1 MKKLSITAV
10 DRMRGD
16 AMNAAVKSFFSIEK
30 KFLKFFYSI
39 NHHIFDAFVSPK
51 AKALLGF
58 IYFLIWGIG
67 LFYFDPLLQ
76 IENGAAGLQM
86 SLLSYAVIL
95 CFITVEAYHS
105 FLQFTKY
112 AADIVQEAKDVE
124 LYDLEIQKVHKWPYH
139 IMHHYIPV
147 LAILLSLGATFAFV
161 SKTEL
166 HLSDFFG
173 LRLYAGFLVFF
184 AALSTILAYAFLIL
198 DVYAIRVVYNGTFR
212 KYVFFYP
219 VSTKIF
225 REYNKIITRGLIR
238 FWLVGSFVLFLT
250 FIVVAR
256 KDPIFITVAVLAV
269 IGFLL
274 FTFYPFYITKKKI
287 IELKMQTIASLVD
300 TKDAQQIQGK
310 ESTVKLI
317 QESPSQISTNYYTL
331 YWSSLLAI
339 ISTIISLKDLFPFS
353 F

>member
-1 MKKLSITAV
+1 MKKLSITVAN
-10 DRMRGD
+10 RMRGD
-16 AMNAAVKSFFSIEK
+16 AMNAAVKPFFSIEK
-30 KFLKFFYSI
+30 KFLKFFYLI
-39 NHHIFDAFVSPK
+39 NQRIFDAFVSPK
-51 AKALLGF
+51 VKMLFGL
-58 IYFLIWGIG
+58 IYFLVWGIS
-67 LFYFDPLLQ
+67 LFYFGPLLQ
-76 IENGAAGLQM
+76 IENGTAGIQM

-95 CFITVEAYHS
+95 YFITVEAYHS
-105 FLQFTKY
+105 FLRFTKY
-112 AADIVQEAKDVE
+112 AVNIIREAKDVE
-124 LYDLEIQKVHKWPYH
+124 LCDSEIQKVHKWLYH
-139 IMHHYIPV
+139 ITHHYIPV
-147 LAILLSLGATFAFV
+147 LAILLSLGTAFAFV
-161 SKTEL
+161 SSTEL
-166 HLSDFFG
+166 HLSDILG

-225 REYNKIITRGLIR
+225 REYNKIITHGLIR

-250 FIVVAR
+250 FIVVVR
-256 KDPIFITVAVLAV
+256 KGPIFITVVALAV

-287 IELKMQTIASLVD
+287 IELKLQTIASLVD
-300 TKDAQQIQGK
+300 TEDAQQIQSK
-310 ESTVKLI
+310 ESIVKFI

-339 ISTIISLKDLFPFS
+339 ISTIISLKDLFPLS